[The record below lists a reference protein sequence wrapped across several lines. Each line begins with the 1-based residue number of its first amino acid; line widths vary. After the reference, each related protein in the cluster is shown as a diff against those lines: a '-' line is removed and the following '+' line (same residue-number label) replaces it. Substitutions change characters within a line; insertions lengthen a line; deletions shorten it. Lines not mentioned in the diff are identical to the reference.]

1 MMARFCPNCGNELPD
16 NAAMCVKCG
25 KMLNE
30 ASNTTNK
37 NSSKKKGLPTWA
49 IVLIVVGCVILIPLI
64 IIIILGV
71 VGYNI
76 IKDVEPNHI
85 NNGSIFSEGRTL
97 EGTINDT
104 LQNDDI
110 RITLNDTLMY
120 SSIGSGYFVNTP
132 ADGNEY
138 LVFFFDVQNKD
149 DEGESISY
157 LDFDGYVDNYETNP
171 VILLNDVDGTK
182 SLSATL
188 APGMKTTGYVA
199 FEVSTDWK
207 EFEIRY
213 DENMFDDD
221 DDTFIFKVVN
231 PDA

>member
-1 MMARFCPNCGNELPD
+1 MARFCPNCGSELPE

-30 ASNTTNK
+30 VNNKSSQSNP
-37 NSSKKKGLPTWA
+37 KKKGLPTWA

-64 IIIILGV
+64 IFIILGV
-71 VGYNI
+71 VGYNTV
-76 IKDVEPNHI
+76 KNTV
-85 NNGSIFSEGRTL
+85 NNGNIFSEGRTL

-110 RITLNDTLMY
+110 KITLNNALMY

-132 ADGNEY
+132 DDGNEY

-149 DEGESISY
+149 DESEYISY
-157 LDFDGYVDNYETNP
+157 LDFDGYVDNYAVDP
-171 VILLNDVDGTK
+171 VFLLDDVDGTEG
-182 SLSATL
+182 LSATL
-188 APGMKTTGYVA
+188 APGMKATGYVA
-199 FEVSTDWK
+199 FEVSTDWE

-221 DDTFIFKVVN
+221 DDTFIFRVVN